1 MNPSQNARL
10 KELTDLIEKE
20 RDHDKFTKLIGI
32 LELRRRIAWA
42 FSLCMSPCL
51 EGLGAG
57 RPVQAPGSLHHTSKL
72 VAYRKVGRLGK
83 DVIWYKATMNVG
95 NGWFGSWYHRPSQP

>member
-1 MNPSQNARL
+1 MLVTRIWTAVG
-10 KELTDLIEKE
+10 T
-20 RDHDKFTKLIGI
+20 

-42 FSLCMSPCL
+42 FPLCMSPYL

-72 VAYRKVGRLGK
+72 AADRKAGRLGK
-83 DVIWYKATMNVG
+83 DVIWYKARMNLR
-95 NGWFGSWYHRPSQP
+95 NGGKEP